1 MPKQKDTPKM
11 KYTEAQVA
19 SLLHGIFTGEVDE
32 YNIPEELYSAISDYL
47 LKALYDG
54 FGGTLADFSGK
65 DYELLNELRENI
77 YMFSAAKSYQQLK
90 DIGSLMF
97 DENGDRVSINEF
109 SKLGAERFDTW
120 NDAYGRTEYNTAVA
134 SAEMAGKW
142 NEVERNKDLLPYLR
156 YSTIGDA
163 CDICAPLDGMTAKVD
178 DAIWNTVTP
187 PNHFNC
193 FKNGTKILTPNGWA
207 NIETIKKGHL
217 VISGGGVKQNILGV
231 HINTF
236 NGELRQI
243 NIKKETVS
251 ATKNHGFLTFNGW
264 KAAEDLTVN
273 DILIQNIEVSFFNK
287 IICTINNTCVILTYL
302 FMPIINNIRNLILT
316 FYTNIKIGQIN
327 IYKPAVYK
335 FIANT
340 LNAIRLKKIKNNLLT
355 FSKFIMIHISSFRV
369 FIISFNSFFIS
380 FFSYANIK
388 HRVINFHSFGGIRTG
403 TTESRVRPLSNL
415 FKFVG
420 SLDFSLFVINPL
432 QLYSFAS
439 FPIIEPIFFHKFRE
453 YSIRKRIDFS
463 HFIKRKHINKMSFV
477 NGFTAGNPLNN
488 FYSLFYFKLH
498 SFFHRKFVLIKSI
511 KNELYTGQIYN
522 LSVNK
527 DETYITN
534 VCVVHNCLCVLTQ
547 EEADVEETP
556 TDEKDATFAK
566 VDKEMD
572 DTFKFNP
579 GKEKVV
585 FSEDHPYFQ
594 VTKADREFA
603 EHNFGLPIPKP

>member
-1 MPKQKDTPKM
+1 MPKEKETPKM

-54 FGGTLADFSGK
+54 FGGTLADFEGK

-97 DENGDRVSINEF
+97 DENGDRVSINDF

-193 FKNGTKILTPNGWA
+193 
-207 NIETIKKGHL
+207 
-217 VISGGGVKQNILGV
+217 
-231 HINTF
+231 
-236 NGELRQI
+236 
-243 NIKKETVS
+243 
-251 ATKNHGFLTFNGW
+251 
-264 KAAEDLTVN
+264 
-273 DILIQNIEVSFFNK
+273 
-287 IICTINNTCVILTYL
+287 
-302 FMPIINNIRNLILT
+302 
-316 FYTNIKIGQIN
+316 
-327 IYKPAVYK
+327 
-335 FIANT
+335 
-340 LNAIRLKKIKNNLLT
+340 
-355 FSKFIMIHISSFRV
+355 
-369 FIISFNSFFIS
+369 
-380 FFSYANIK
+380 
-388 HRVINFHSFGGIRTG
+388 
-403 TTESRVRPLSNL
+403 
-415 FKFVG
+415 
-420 SLDFSLFVINPL
+420 
-432 QLYSFAS
+432 
-439 FPIIEPIFFHKFRE
+439 
-453 YSIRKRIDFS
+453 
-463 HFIKRKHINKMSFV
+463 
-477 NGFTAGNPLNN
+477 
-488 FYSLFYFKLH
+488 
-498 SFFHRKFVLIKSI
+498 
-511 KNELYTGQIYN
+511 
-522 LSVNK
+522 
-527 DETYITN
+527 
-534 VCVVHNCLCVLTQ
+534 LCVLTQ
-547 EEADVEETP
+547 EEADIEETP
-556 TDEKDATFAK
+556 TDEKDAIFAK

-594 VTKADREFA
+594 VPKEDREYA
-603 EHNFGLPIPKP
+603 ENNFNLPIPKTDK